1 MAERDIQAKDSELG
15 QVARRIRAQM
25 LHQNSGL
32 STETARLFPLRRLS
46 KTLPHCRSS
55 PRLIPLGNCTYILAF
70 GVEKDTLVGRSYI
83 FGWRKNYKR
92 EDNEK
97 ERGEDLSH
105 LYSALIS
112 PRPHN
117 TS

>member
-1 MAERDIQAKDSELG
+1 
-15 QVARRIRAQM
+15 M
-25 LHQNSGL
+25 LYQNSGL

-55 PRLIPLGNCTYILAF
+55 PRSIPLGNCTYILAF
-70 GVEKDTLVGRSYI
+70 GVEKGALVGRSYI
-83 FGWRKNYKR
+83 FGWRKNCKR
-92 EDNEK
+92 EGNEK

-112 PRPHN
+112 LRPHN